1 MNEAE
6 LNILQTRI
14 HAAQR
19 MLVVSHIHPDGD
31 AIGSLLALG
40 LSLQSA
46 GKDVQMVLSE
56 GVPSTYRSLPG
67 SEQVRKKPEGPFDL
81 TCTVDCSD
89 LERVGKA
96 LNGFLPPD
104 VNIDHHPTNVLF
116 ARHNFVEPEAAATTE
131 ILADLIPRLGLPVTQ
146 PVATALLTGIVTDT
160 LGFRTFSVSPKVL
173 RIAADLMETGASL
186 PELYHQTLLNRSFVA
201 AQYWG
206 RGLSKLQREGRLVWT
221 SLSLADREAVGYPG
235 RDDADLIN
243 VLTTLNETDV
253 VILFVEQV
261 GGKVK
266 VSWRAQPGFDVGK
279 VAFEFGGGGHLA
291 ASGAEIDGT
300 LEEVQAKVLEST
312 RRLLQPTEP

>member
-1 MNEAE
+1 MNEAQ
-6 LNILQTRI
+6 LHTLQALI
-14 HAAQR
+14 QAAQR

-40 LSLQSA
+40 LALQTA

-56 GVPSTYRSLPG
+56 GVPSNYRYLPG
-67 SEQVRKKPEGPFDL
+67 SDQVQKKPEGRFDL
-81 TCTVDCSD
+81 TFTVDCSD

-96 LNGFLPPD
+96 LNGFVPPD

-116 ARHNFVEPEAAATTE
+116 AKNNFVETEATATSE

-160 LGFRTFSVSPKVL
+160 LGFRTFNVSPKVL
-173 RIAADLMETGASL
+173 RVAADLMETGASL
-186 PELYHQTLLNRSFVA
+186 PELYQQTLLNRSFVA

-206 RGLSKLQREGRLVWT
+206 RGLSRLQREGRLVWT

-243 VLTTLNETDV
+243 VLTTLNDTDV
-253 VILFVEQV
+253 VIIFVEQA

-266 VSWRAQPGFDVGK
+266 VSWRAQPGFDVARI
-279 VAFEFGGGGHLA
+279 AFQFGGGGHA
-291 ASGAEIDGT
+291 AAAGAEISGS
-300 LEEVQAKVLEST
+300 LEEIQTKVLDVT
-312 RRLLQPTEP
+312 RRLFDE